1 MTKKIFQ
8 ISVYLIFLS
17 ACFLLVFNGQVSA
30 DKQKDLKIINS
41 AYLGQ
46 KLPGMTAEIFAP
58 GFIATGLYDRDVAIS
73 PEGDEIYFSIL
84 FRQFST
90 IMVTRRINDK
100 WTEPEVAPFAS
111 DLKYN
116 SVEPAFSPDGKK
128 LYFLCTRPREG
139 QKPKPGW
146 GHQNIWYVDRLSDGL
161 WSEPK
166 DLGAPVN
173 TEDGEY
179 FPSFTKNGTLYF
191 TRSKDHGKVSEIWR
205 SRLKDGKY
213 TESEKL
219 PAPVNAEGVIYN
231 ASISPDESFL
241 LACVSGRKENENTKI
256 ADYFVFFRDDDDRWI
271 GPYNLGK
278 EFNPPGERA
287 ISINITLDGKYIFF
301 ASTRGDM
308 MKTVDGKGLTM
319 SKLVKTFL
327 KSGNN
332 MSDIYW
338 IDAKIVDQIRPKK

>member
-1 MTKKIFQ
+1 MT
-8 ISVYLIFLS
+8 
-17 ACFLLVFNGQVSA
+17 
-30 DKQKDLKIINS
+30 
-41 AYLGQ
+41 
-46 KLPGMTAEIFAP
+46 PEIFAP

-73 PEGDEIYFSIL
+73 PDGNEIYFSIL

-100 WTEPEVAPFAS
+100 WTEPEVAPFTS

-116 SVEPAFSPDGKK
+116 SIEPAFSPDGKK
-128 LYFLCTRPREG
+128 LYFLGTRHREG

-146 GHQNIWYVDRLSDGL
+146 GYQNIWYVERLPNGS

-179 FPSFTKNGTLYF
+179 FPSFTADGTLYF
-191 TRSKDHGKVSEIWR
+191 TRSKDHGKVLEIWR
-205 SRLKDGKY
+205 SKLKDGKY
-213 TESEKL
+213 TEPEKL
-219 PAPVNAEGVIYN
+219 PAPVNAEGKIYN

-241 LACVSGRKENENTKI
+241 LACVSGRKENGNLKI
-256 ADYFVFFRDDDDRWI
+256 ADYFVFFRSDDDRWSC
-271 GPYNLGK
+271 PYNLG
-278 EFNPPGERA
+278 EHFNPLGERA

-301 ASTRGDM
+301 ASTRG
-308 MKTVDGKGLTM
+308 KTMTSVDGKGLTI
-319 SKLVKTFL
+319 SKMVKTFL
-327 KSGNN
+327 KPGNG

-338 IDAKIVDQIRPKK
+338 IDAKIVDQFRTKK